1 MRDALHTAA
10 LALML
15 VPATAKAADAEAADR
30 IDVTN
35 LLYGETGRTQVVEPV
50 VRFTHLFADNQ
61 SISAQFGVD
70 VITGA
75 SPTGALPTGTVQTRT
90 SASGRTVT
98 STAGEIP
105 TAPFHDRRA
114 VLEADW
120 TKGWGRFVTST
131 VGGHYS
137 RETDYQ
143 SSGISTKISTDLMHR
158 LVTVTIGA
166 GVDRDS
172 VFPVGGTP
180 DPLSNG
186 VIVSH
191 DSNPKNTTSLLFG
204 VSRILSRQWMISATA
219 SRASE
224 SGYLTEPYKI
234 VSVMNAV
241 GVPVSSLNES
251 RPDTRDRSS
260 VLLGS
265 VYHFSQDVLYT
276 SYRYYWD
283 TWNVRSHTLDVKYRY
298 QVGTDTY
305 LEPLVR
311 LYTQN
316 AASFYTAGL
325 IQGHPLPQYASSDY
339 RLGDLRTVTFGGTF
353 GWRFDRYPGDWTVRA
368 ELIEQRGN
376 SSPPNA
382 IGIQRRFDLSPPVS
396 IFALVFGYSFGY

>member
-1 MRDALHTAA
+1 LRDALHTAA

-15 VPATAKAADAEAADR
+15 VPATARAADAESKDQV
-30 IDVTN
+30 DVTN

-61 SISAQFGVD
+61 SISAQFGID

-75 SPTGALPTGTVQTRT
+75 SPTGGLPSGTVQTRT

-105 TAPFHDRRA
+105 TAAFSDQRA

-120 TKGWGRFVTST
+120 TKPWGRFITST

-137 RETDYQ
+137 REKDYQ
-143 SSGISTKISTDLMHR
+143 STGISTKITTDLMRR

-180 DPLSNG
+180 DPLSDG

-191 DSNPKNTTSLLFG
+191 DPNPKKTTSFLFG
-204 VSRILSRQWMISATA
+204 VSRVLSRQWMMSATA
-219 SRASE
+219 SRAAE

-234 VSVMNAV
+234 VSVMNAA
-241 GVPVSSLNES
+241 GVPVSSLNEG

-265 VYHFSQDVLYT
+265 VYHFTEDVLYS

-283 TWNVRSHTLDVKYRY
+283 TWDVRSHTIDVKYRH
-298 QVGTDTY
+298 QIGTDTY
-305 LEPLVR
+305 FEPLVR
-311 LYTQN
+311 LYTQS

-325 IQGHPLPQYASSDY
+325 IQGRPLPQHASSDY
-339 RLGDLRTVTFGGTF
+339 RLGDLQSLTFGGTF
-353 GWRFDRYPGDWTVRA
+353 GFRFEDYPGDWTVRA
-368 ELIEQRGN
+368 ELIQQRGN

-382 IGIQRRFDLSPPVS
+382 IGIQQRFDLSPPLS